1 MQTLSSA
8 KTSGAVLPDTH
19 IMKTNPN
26 FSLYLAFHSGIS
38 CDKQFEETNWT
49 ESTNRMRSI
58 TDARKECGIR
68 SDLRGGISGCRKR
81 GWPLLLAPP
90 AVTDWRWV
98 TTKSEQMSPI
108 NRSGTMET
116 DLETEGRSCRW
127 MDASSHPLMS
137 IPLIGMWCWNSMLN
151 SVYLSI
157 GEKWKRKKQVMA
169 AKHSLSFAMLLFILS
184 ILRHPSIFRWCSSIV
199 KWLHLSCQATDHT
212 V

>member
-58 TDARKECGIR
+58 TDARKERGIR

-108 NRSGTMET
+108 NRSGTTET
-116 DLETEGRSCRW
+116 DLETEGEVMP
-127 MDASSHPLMS
+127 MDGCLQPSTHVHPLDWDVMLEFYVELSLPFNRWKMKEEKASDGCKTFSLFCYVAFHSFYSEAS
-137 IPLIGMWCWNSMLN
+137 I
-151 SVYLSI
+151 
-157 GEKWKRKKQVMA
+157 
-169 AKHSLSFAMLLFILS
+169 
-184 ILRHPSIFRWCSSIV
+184 
-199 KWLHLSCQATDHT
+199 HL
-212 V
+212 